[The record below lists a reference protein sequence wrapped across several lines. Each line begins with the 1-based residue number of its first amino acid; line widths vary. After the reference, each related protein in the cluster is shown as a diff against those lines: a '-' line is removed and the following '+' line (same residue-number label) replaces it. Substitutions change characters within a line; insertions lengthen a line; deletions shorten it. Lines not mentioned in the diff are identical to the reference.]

1 MSDSP
6 ETKLPEQP
14 KTDEQPKAAAKA
26 AQPKAAAKTTFT
38 LKHDGA
44 PGDVLSIGATNYPV
58 TEGMVEVAPEHLE
71 AALQAGW
78 RPA

>member
-6 ETKLPEQP
+6 DTKLPEQP
-14 KTDEQPKAAAKA
+14 KADEQPK
-26 AQPKAAAKTTFT
+26 AAKTTFT
-38 LKHDGA
+38 LTHDSNPGA
-44 PGDVLSIGATNYPV
+44 VLSIGKVKYPV